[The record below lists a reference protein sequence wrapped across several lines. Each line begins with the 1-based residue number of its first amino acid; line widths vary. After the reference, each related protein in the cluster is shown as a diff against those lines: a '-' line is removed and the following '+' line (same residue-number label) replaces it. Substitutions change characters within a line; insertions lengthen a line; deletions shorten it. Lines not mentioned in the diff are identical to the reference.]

1 MLKKN
6 MCGSLQIKD
15 AGTEAILAGWV
26 ARRRDHGGLTFIDLR
41 DSSGTIQIV
50 IENNKINLL
59 EKDINQIRNEWVLGV
74 KGIVTERQ
82 ESARNPNMP
91 TGDIEVSVTE
101 LEILNESQTPPF
113 PINEELS
120 LDEAN
125 RMKYRYLD
133 LRRARM
139 TRNIQLRHEVMHF
152 IRNFLTNKE
161 FIEIETPILNVATPE
176 GARDYVVPSRIHPGK
191 FYALPQS
198 PQQWKQLLMVS
209 GFEKYFQIAR
219 CFRDE
224 DLRSDRQPEFT
235 QLDIEMSFAEE
246 NDILVLIEELMLGM
260 LKKLDL
266 GFSFSDS
273 FPLIPYAES
282 IEKYG
287 TDKPDLRFELEIT
300 DISSVFHNTSIKI
313 FADVLQKNQ
322 RVRGIHIPGGNK
334 LSKKQIQEFN
344 EIAKSHGAMG
354 VASMHFDDDYKITKS
369 EYHGFNSLLEKFIK
383 IDELLDLNNLFNIK
397 PGDAI
402 IISAGPDILTSHVL
416 ASIRNEAASMLNLI
430 QDSTLAFCFIT
441 EFPMFEYSDSAQKWT
456 AMHHL
461 FTMPYEEDVQYIESE
476 PARVRS
482 HAYDLVCNGQE
493 VGSGSIRIHK
503 SELLLKILQQLGIN
517 EQAARE
523 QFGHMLD
530 AFEFGAP
537 PHGGIAPG
545 IDRIVALLAKE
556 SDIREVIAFPKTKT
570 ASDLLTGAPSEIDK
584 ESLDELHLNID
595 RSSS

>member
-1 MLKKN
+1 MLKTN
-6 MCGSLQIKD
+6 MCGELQIKD
-15 AGTEAILAGWV
+15 VDDSVILAGWV
-26 ARRRDHGGLTFIDLR
+26 ERRRDHGGLTFIDLR
-41 DSSGTIQIV
+41 DTSGTIQIV
-50 IENNKINLL
+50 IKNDKINLP
-59 EKDINQIRNEWVLGV
+59 EKDISQIRNEWVIGI
-74 KGIVTERQ
+74 KGIVTARQ
-82 ESARNPNMP
+82 EGARNSNMS
-91 TGDIEVSVTE
+91 TGDIEVSVNE
-101 LEILNESQTPPF
+101 LEIINQSNTPPF
-113 PINEELS
+113 PINEDLS

-133 LRRARM
+133 LRRSRM
-139 TRNIQLRHEVMHF
+139 NQNLKLRHDIMHF

-176 GARDYVVPSRIHPGK
+176 GARDYLVPSRVHPGK

-198 PQQWKQLLMVS
+198 PQQWKQLLMVG

-235 QLDIEMSFAEE
+235 QLDIELSFVEE
-246 NDILVLIEELMLGM
+246 NDILLLIEELMISM
-260 LKKLDL
+260 LKELDL
-266 GFSFSDS
+266 GFDFPLN
-273 FPLIPYAES
+273 FPLIPYSES
-282 IEKYG
+282 MEKYG
-287 TDKPDLRFELEIT
+287 SDKPDLRFALEIN
-300 DISSVFHNTSIKI
+300 DLSSIFCDTSIKI
-313 FADVLQKNQ
+313 FADVLKKDQ
-322 RVRGIHIPGGNK
+322 RIRGIHIPGGNK
-334 LSKKQIQEFN
+334 LTKKQLQEFN
-344 EIAKSHGAMG
+344 EIAKLHGAMG
-354 VASMHFDDDYKITKS
+354 VASMHFDDDYKITES
-369 EYHGFNSLLEKFIK
+369 EHYGFNSLLEKFIK
-383 IDELLDLNNLFNIK
+383 IDELLKLNDLFKIK

-402 IISAGPDILTSHVL
+402 IISAGEDALTSQVL
-416 ASIRNEAASMLNLI
+416 ASIRNKAASMLDLVQEN
-430 QDSTLAFCFIT
+430 DLAFCFIT
-441 EFPMFEYSDSAQKWT
+441 EFPMFEYSDSVQKWT

-461 FTMPYEEDVQYIESE
+461 FTMPFEEDIQYIDSD

-503 SELLLKILQQLGIN
+503 SELLLKILKQLDID
-517 EQAARE
+517 ESTARE

-570 ASDLLTGAPSEIDK
+570 ASDLLTGAPSEVDQ
-584 ESLDELHLNID
+584 ENLNELHLKLD
-595 RSSS
+595 KSSS

>member
-15 AGTEAILAGWV
+15 AGNEAILAGWV

-120 LDEAN
+120 LDEVN

-260 LKKLDL
+260 LKKLFWS
-266 GFSFSDS
+266 GC
-273 FPLIPYAES
+273 
-282 IEKYG
+282 
-287 TDKPDLRFELEIT
+287 
-300 DISSVFHNTSIKI
+300 VF
-313 FADVLQKNQ
+313 KN
-322 RVRGIHIPGGNK
+322 
-334 LSKKQIQEFN
+334 F
-344 EIAKSHGAMG
+344 
-354 VASMHFDDDYKITKS
+354 
-369 EYHGFNSLLEKFIK
+369 
-383 IDELLDLNNLFNIK
+383 
-397 PGDAI
+397 
-402 IISAGPDILTSHVL
+402 
-416 ASIRNEAASMLNLI
+416 
-430 QDSTLAFCFIT
+430 
-441 EFPMFEYSDSAQKWT
+441 
-456 AMHHL
+456 
-461 FTMPYEEDVQYIESE
+461 
-476 PARVRS
+476 
-482 HAYDLVCNGQE
+482 
-493 VGSGSIRIHK
+493 
-503 SELLLKILQQLGIN
+503 
-517 EQAARE
+517 
-523 QFGHMLD
+523 
-530 AFEFGAP
+530 
-537 PHGGIAPG
+537 
-545 IDRIVALLAKE
+545 
-556 SDIREVIAFPKTKT
+556 
-570 ASDLLTGAPSEIDK
+570 
-584 ESLDELHLNID
+584 
-595 RSSS
+595 

>member
-1 MLKKN
+1 MLKTN
-6 MCGSLQIKD
+6 MCGELQIKD
-15 AGTEAILAGWV
+15 IGAEVVLAGWV

-50 IENNKINLL
+50 IKNEKLNLS
-59 EKDINQIRNEWVLGV
+59 EKELNQIRNEWVLGI
-74 KGIVTERQ
+74 KGLVTERQ
-82 ESARNPNMP
+82 EGTRNPNMP
-91 TGDIEVSVTE
+91 TGDIEVSVIE
-101 LEILNESQTPPF
+101 LEIINPSNTPPF
-113 PINEELS
+113 PINEDLT

-133 LRRARM
+133 LRRSKM
-139 TRNIQLRHEVMHF
+139 NQNLKLRHDVMQF
-152 IRNFLTNKE
+152 IRNFLSNKK

-235 QLDIEMSFAEE
+235 QLDIEISFVEE
-246 NDILVLIEELMLGM
+246 KDILLLIEELMVSM
-260 LKKLDL
+260 LKELNL
-266 GFSFSDS
+266 GFEFSDN

-300 DISSVFHNTSIKI
+300 DLSSFFNDTSIKI
-313 FADVLQKNQ
+313 FADVLKKGQ
-322 RVRGIHIPGGNK
+322 RIRGIHIPGGNR
-334 LSKKQIQEFN
+334 LTKKQLQELN
-344 EIAKSHGAMG
+344 EIAKLHGALG
-354 VASMHFDDDYKITKS
+354 VASMHFDNDYQITASK
-369 EYHGFNSLLEKFIK
+369 YHGFSSLLEKFIN
-383 IDELLDLNNLFNIK
+383 IDELLAINNLFKIK

-402 IISAGPDILTSHVL
+402 IISAGEDNLTSQIL
-416 ASIRNEAASMLNLI
+416 ADIRNEIASMLDLTE
-430 QDSTLAFCFIT
+430 DTDLAFCFIT
-441 EFPMFEYSDSAQKWT
+441 EFPMFEYSETAKKWT

-461 FTMPYEEDVQYIESE
+461 FTMPFEEDMQYISTE

-503 SELLLKILQQLGIN
+503 SELLLKILKQLDID
-517 EQAARE
+517 ESTARE

-570 ASDLLTGAPSEIDK
+570 ASDLLSGAPSEIEQK
-584 ESLDELHLNID
+584 NLDELHLKID
-595 RSSS
+595 KSSS

>member
-1 MLKKN
+1 MLKTN
-6 MCGSLQIKD
+6 MCGELQIKD
-15 AGTEAILAGWV
+15 VGTSVILAGWV

-50 IENNKINLL
+50 IKNDKLNLT
-59 EKDINQIRNEWVLGV
+59 EKEISQIRNEWVLGV

-82 ESARNPNMP
+82 EGARNSNMP
-91 TGDIEVSVTE
+91 TGDIEISVNE
-101 LEILNESQTPPF
+101 LEIINQSNTPPF
-113 PINEELS
+113 PINEDLS
-120 LDEAN
+120 LDETN

-133 LRRARM
+133 LRRSRM
-139 TRNIQLRHEVMHF
+139 NQNLKLRHDVMHF
-152 IRNFLTNKE
+152 IRNFLTNKK

-176 GARDYVVPSRIHPGK
+176 GARDYLVPSRIHPGK

-235 QLDIEMSFAEE
+235 QLDIELSFVEE
-246 NDILVLIEELMLGM
+246 KDILILIEELMVSM
-260 LKKLDL
+260 LKELDL
-266 GFSFSDS
+266 GFDFPLN
-273 FPLIPYAES
+273 FPLIPYSES
-282 IEKYG
+282 MEKYG
-287 TDKPDLRFELEIT
+287 SDKPDLRFDLEIN
-300 DISSVFHNTSIKI
+300 DLSSVFLNTSIKI
-313 FADVLQKNQ
+313 FADVLKKDQ
-322 RVRGIHIPGGNK
+322 RIRGIHIPGGNK
-334 LSKKQIQEFN
+334 LTKKQLQEFN
-344 EIAKSHGAMG
+344 EIAKLHGAMG

-369 EYHGFNSLLEKFIK
+369 EYDGFSSLLEKFIS
-383 IDELLDLNNLFNIK
+383 IDELLTLNDRFNIK

-402 IISAGPDILTSHVL
+402 IISAGHDDLTSQVL
-416 ASIRNEAASMLNLI
+416 ASIRNEAASMLNLVKET
-430 QDSTLAFCFIT
+430 DLAFCFIT
-441 EFPMFEYSDSAQKWT
+441 EFPMFEYSDSANKWT

-461 FTMPYEEDVQYIESE
+461 FTMPFEEDIQYIASD
-476 PARVRS
+476 PKRVRS

-503 SELLLKILQQLGIN
+503 SELLLKILQQLGID
-517 EQAARE
+517 ESIAHE
-523 QFGHMLD
+523 QFGHVLE

-570 ASDLLTGAPSEIDK
+570 ASDLLTGAPSKIGTEN
-584 ESLDELHLNID
+584 LDELHLKID
-595 RSSS
+595 DPSS